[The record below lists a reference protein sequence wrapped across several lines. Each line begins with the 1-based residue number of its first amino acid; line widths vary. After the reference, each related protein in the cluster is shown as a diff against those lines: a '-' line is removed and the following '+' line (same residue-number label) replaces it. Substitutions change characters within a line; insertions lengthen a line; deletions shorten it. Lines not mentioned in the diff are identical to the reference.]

1 MHTSA
6 TVVIIGGS
14 GFVGRHLT
22 DLLIQHNKKVIILTR
37 ASTPSHH
44 DVEATWVTNSQY
56 SLSQLTDLFT
66 QLPLNSCV
74 INLVGQLHDKRG
86 IPYGP
91 GFKEAHIELPQRI
104 IRAMESVGLKRL
116 IHVSSLGANKQA
128 PSMYQRSKG
137 AAEEL
142 IKASSLDWTIL
153 RPSVI
158 FGRDDQ
164 FIQLF
169 ASLCKVFPVV
179 PLASSHSRFQ
189 PVAVNDVVMAID
201 QSIELDSTIK
211 QSIDLAG
218 PKVYTLKELVEFA
231 GRTVNRK
238 PIVIP
243 IPHSLGYLQA
253 LAFEHLPGKTLMS
266 RDNLASMTTD
276 NVLEG
281 THQPLIDY
289 FKLTPTPLETLLS

>member
-1 MHTSA
+1 
-6 TVVIIGGS
+6 
-14 GFVGRHLT
+14 
-22 DLLIQHNKKVIILTR
+22 
-37 ASTPSHH
+37 
-44 DVEATWVTNSQY
+44 
-56 SLSQLTDLFT
+56 
-66 QLPLNSCV
+66 
-74 INLVGQLHDKRG
+74 
-86 IPYGP
+86 
-91 GFKEAHIELPQRI
+91 
-104 IRAMESVGLKRL
+104 
-116 IHVSSLGANKQA
+116 
-128 PSMYQRSKG
+128 MYQRSKG

-169 ASLCKVFPVV
+169 ASLCKVFPIV